1 MKFIVAGPE
10 GKLIKLD
17 TDKFLRKFMA
27 SPLGVALNVV
37 DIVRD
42 TGKSAADAPGNET
55 ACAGHAGKIG
65 ALTDK

>member
-42 TGKSAADAPGNET
+42 TGKSAAEASPNGA
-55 ACAGHAGKIG
+55 ACAEQAGEIG

>member
-1 MKFIVAGPE
+1 MKFIVAGPA

-42 TGKSAADAPGNET
+42 TEKSATEATSNGTE
-55 ACAGHAGKIG
+55 CAEQTGEIG